1 VAVQAEAIIMVF
13 DLVDQA
19 VQAAAANQVEAQVLE
34 HKETLVELQ
43 VMEVEAV
50 QAAVQQAV
58 AAAVAPVK

>member
-1 VAVQAEAIIMVF
+1 MVF